1 MSDAGVGRVYA
12 QALFDAARDAGRV
25 EQVRRDLGE
34 FANAVAANAPLA
46 GVFVNPQTPTLAKHR
61 IVAQLAG
68 DAEKLVRNLLLL
80 LIDKGRFE
88 ALGEIRTELE
98 DLAAAE
104 AEVVEIQVTSAVDLP
119 AEAEQALRDKLEK
132 GLGRTVALVKTI
144 DPEVIGGLVL
154 RVGDRIVDASV
165 RARIRQLRRQLE
177 TAQ

>member
-34 FANAVAANAPLA
+34 FADAVAANAPLA

-119 AEAEQALRDKLEK
+119 AEPSRPARQAR
-132 GLGRTVALVKTI
+132 GGPRPHRGPRKTI